1 MKKNLNYI
9 AYILIALILL
19 GSATFIGVKI
29 YREKLLKKQQAH
41 LQAVKAEVKD
51 VYADFAAE
59 VYDTITQNYWEK
71 ITDQD
76 LSNLFLLASQKVAS
90 TTPLTLASPNKTGVE
105 KLVIV
110 ATNGKTADEKKDIVS
125 NIADVVLANLKPFG
139 RSRLYT
145 QKEETILQNEVNNVD
160 TSKNMYEILEVSK
173 TATQAEIDKGY
184 KTQKN
189 KFAGQN
195 TAKAKEQ
202 LALVERAYET
212 LKTPVRRQIYD
223 QTGSE
228 PSVLYKKL
236 SADTF
241 YVKFVRFTPTLI
253 PEFQAAAKTV
263 DNEPQTL
270 HTLILDLRDNIG
282 GAIDQLPYLL
292 GPFVGQGQYA
302 FSFFHQG
309 EYTPYQTATGFIPE
323 LVRYKRVIVL
333 VNGQTQSS
341 AEVMAGTLKKF
352 NVGILV
358 GSPTRGWGT
367 IERVFPLKTV
377 LDPKQSFSA
386 FLVHTLT
393 LADDNQPIEGRGVI
407 PQINISNKNWQTE
420 LNAYYND
427 PGLAAEVKSLFK

>member
-1 MKKNLNYI
+1 VKKNLNYI

>member
-1 MKKNLNYI
+1 VKKNLNYI

-333 VNGQTQSS
+333 INGQTQSS

>member
-9 AYILIALILL
+9 AYILIAVIIL
-19 GSATFIGVKI
+19 GSCVFVATKI
-29 YREKLLKKQQAH
+29 YRENLVKKQQAKEK
-41 LQAVKAEVKD
+41 AVKPEVKD
-51 VYADFAAE
+51 IYATFAAE

-90 TTPLTLASPNKTGVE
+90 TTPLNLASANKAGVE
-105 KLVIV
+105 KLIV
-110 ATNGKTADEKKDIVS
+110 AATTGKAPNEKKDIVS

-173 TATQAEIDKGY
+173 TATQVEIDKGY
-184 KTQKN
+184 KLQKN
-189 KFAGQN
+189 KLAGQN

-202 LALVERAYET
+202 LALVDRAYET

-309 EYTPYQTATGFIPE
+309 EHTPYQTATGFIPE

-358 GSPTRGWGT
+358 GSTTRGWGT
-367 IERVFPLKTV
+367 IERVFPLQTV
-377 LDPKQSFSA
+377 LDPKQTFSA

-427 PGLAAEVKSLFK
+427 PALATEVKSLFK

>member
-333 VNGQTQSS
+333 INGQTQSS